1 MVLKYGMAGNVD
13 KSVCSQTVYQK
24 DFENIHNY
32 LFMSDGNDQESTDP
46 DEFLTALNSKFEK
59 YKQSLSHLPPKISG
73 FISSIVGDKPSPIG
87 IDESESRESFAK
99 SRQGKAVSLLIK
111 LIIRV
116 VKIKTISLDKR
127 KELIKLA
134 KDLRLMNLDTSLT
147 KSFGILNVV
156 ARELSIA
163 ELSALLYDIRSAY
176 TSTSLADSYF
186 WRWVEQSFSFFIMLS
201 KTFGQYPVIVV

>member
-13 KSVCSQTVYQK
+13 KSVCSQTVYQD

-59 YKQSLSHLPPKISG
+59 YKQSLSHFASKISG
-73 FISSIVGDKPSPIG
+73 FISSIVEQTSPIG

-116 VKIKTISLDKR
+116 VKIKTISLDKEKR
-127 KELIKLA
+127 VNKLA

-163 ELSALLYDIRSAY
+163 ELSAL
-176 TSTSLADSYF
+176 
-186 WRWVEQSFSFFIMLS
+186 FI
-201 KTFGQYPVIVV
+201 